1 MRDQLFQS
9 ISLAE
14 SRHANCV
21 LIVAGDLNRLDIK
34 SLKKHFRLKQIVKKP
49 TRKNAILD
57 LVLTSLHKYYDEPRS
72 FSPFG
77 LSDNNTVT
85 AKARV
90 TESGQNPNTQARH
103 ARKVAKQTWG
113 DIWVLRIGPRCFPLL
128 TAVKICYRCATKQC
142 AQNSICS
149 CPLRGCV
156 WTHLIM
162 TPVDHPAPEIA
173 YT

>member
-14 SRHANCV
+14 SRHANCA

-34 SLKKHFRLKQIVKKP
+34 SLKKQFRLKQIVKKP

-57 LVLTSLHKYYDEPRS
+57 PALTSLHKYHDEPRS
-72 FSPFG
+72 LPLFG
-77 LSDNNTVT
+77 LSDNNNVT
-85 AKARV
+85 AKSRL
-90 TESGQNPNTQARH
+90 TKSGQNPNAQARH

-113 DIWVLRIGPRCFPLL
+113 DIWVLWIVPHCFPLL
-128 TAVKICYRCATKQC
+128 TAVKICYRCSTKHC

-162 TPVDHPAPEIA
+162 TPMDDPAPEIT

>member
-14 SRHANCV
+14 PRHANCV

-72 FSPFG
+72 FPPFG

-90 TESGQNPNTQARH
+90 TESGQNPNTQAWH

-113 DIWVLRIGPRCFPLL
+113 DI
-128 TAVKICYRCATKQC
+128 
-142 AQNSICS
+142 
-149 CPLRGCV
+149 
-156 WTHLIM
+156 
-162 TPVDHPAPEIA
+162 
-173 YT
+173 